1 MSEPL
6 DTITEES
13 SQSSSA
19 TLTPTHEYLEVID
32 TVIDA
37 GNESIPVNEN
47 DSLLDLEP
55 ETQQVDSSEPETQ
68 QVDSSEPETQQVDS
82 SEPETPAPTST
93 VNNTIT
99 EIRPASPITTES
111 SQKYDNDLAEYMET
125 TFNTLTSL
133 VNGISVGPENWV
145 LLLTKAMY
153 VVSLIKSLDADKKI
167 RLSVN
172 LVIRYLDDYTTLED
186 SVLISIKSSVHSMC
200 VAMLNNTGVLT
211 PGTTTKPAII
221 TGDPDVLAT
230 PLQITDLVIKKLI
243 NLVKSRKLDVAGIK
257 GIFPE
262 LVVLC
267 ITTVEKYPHFTGLE
281 KKNLVIQI
289 IQRFL
294 TEYVPLAFTVTHD
307 EKQGLNVLSQSLPF
321 LVDTLVN
328 VGRGKVNYK
337 FDFSNPETLSKL
349 KLLGICLLSCIK
361 RRPNT
366 L

>member
-6 DTITEES
+6 DTIIEES
-13 SQSSSA
+13 SQSSSSMTTSPA
-19 TLTPTHEYLEVID
+19 HEYLEVVSTIVD
-32 TVIDA
+32 T
-37 GNESIPVNEN
+37 ESAPIPVNEN
-47 DSLLDLEP
+47 DSLLGSLA
-55 ETQQVDSSEPETQ
+55 SEPETQ
-68 QVDSSEPETQQVDS
+68 QVDST
-82 SEPETPAPTST
+82 EPETPTNT
-93 VNNTIT
+93 TIVNNTIS
-99 EIRPASPITTES
+99 EIRPASPITIKQNE
-111 SQKYDNDLAEYMET
+111 KYDSDLSEYMES

-133 VNGISVGPENWV
+133 VNGISVGPDNWV

-153 VVSLIKSLDADKKI
+153 VVSLIKTLDADKKI

-172 LVIRYLDDYTTLED
+172 LVIRYLDDYTSLED
-186 SVLISIKSSVHSMC
+186 SVLLSIKSSVHSMC
-200 VAMLNNTGVLT
+200 IAILNNTGVLDDNVS
-211 PGTTTKPAII
+211 KPAVIK
-221 TGDPDVLAT
+221 GDPDVLAT

-257 GIFPE
+257 TMFPE

-307 EKQGLNVLSQSLPF
+307 EKQGLDVLSQSLPF

-349 KLLGICLLSCIK
+349 KMLGLCLLSCIK
-361 RRPNT
+361 RRPGS
-366 L
+366 LEI

>member
-1 MSEPL
+1 MSESL

-13 SQSSSA
+13 SQNSS
-19 TLTPTHEYLEVID
+19 LTTSPAHEYLEVVS
-32 TVIDA
+32 TVVDNVVSE
-37 GNESIPVNEN
+37 NEPIPVNEN
-47 DSLLDLEP
+47 DSLLGSIASEP
-55 ETQQVDSSEPETQ
+55 ETPHVDSSEPHASET
-68 QVDSSEPETQQVDS
+68 VT
-82 SEPETPAPTST
+82 
-93 VNNTIT
+93 NNIIT
-99 EIRPASPITTES
+99 EIRPASPITVQHEA
-111 SQKYDNDLAEYMET
+111 KYDTNLSEYMES

-133 VNGISVGPENWV
+133 VNGISVGPDNWV

-153 VVSLIKSLDADKKI
+153 IVSLLKSLDTDKKI

-200 VAMLNNTGVLT
+200 VAMLNNTGVLSS
-211 PGTTTKPAII
+211 GTTTKPAII
-221 TGDPDVLAT
+221 NGDPDVLAT

-257 GIFPE
+257 TMYPE

-294 TEYVPLAFTVTHD
+294 TEYLPLAFMVTKE
-307 EKQGLNVLSQSLPF
+307 EKQGFDILSQSLPF

-349 KLLGICLLSCIK
+349 KMLGLCLLSCIK
-361 RRPNT
+361 RRPST